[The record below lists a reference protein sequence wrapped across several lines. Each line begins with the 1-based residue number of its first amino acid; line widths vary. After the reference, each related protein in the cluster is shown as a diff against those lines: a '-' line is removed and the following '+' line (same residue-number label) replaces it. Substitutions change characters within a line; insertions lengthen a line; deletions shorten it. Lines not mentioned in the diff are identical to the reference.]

1 MNNVTRAIR
10 YLEQLPKTKI
20 IMMYAEVLNFMREK
34 NVLEEFLDKQLKEL
48 EK

>member
-1 MNNVTRAIR
+1 MNNVTRALR
-10 YLEQLPKTKI
+10 YFEQLPKTEI